1 MKYNGAL
8 LTTVRYI
15 EYVTYFFYITIINI
29 NMNSALS
36 KAYILHK
43 YFKMELQPQFLLISH
58 FFFFQ

>member
-29 NMNSALS
+29 NSALS

-43 YFKMELQPQFLLISH
+43 YLKMELQPQFLLISL
-58 FFFFQ
+58 FVFQ